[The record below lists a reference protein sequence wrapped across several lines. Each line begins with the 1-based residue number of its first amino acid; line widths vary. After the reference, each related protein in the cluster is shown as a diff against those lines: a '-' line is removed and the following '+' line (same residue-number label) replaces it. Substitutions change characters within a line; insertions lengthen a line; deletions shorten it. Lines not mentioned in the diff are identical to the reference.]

1 MKKDFTPK
9 KAVLIG
15 LGAALVYKFIKGDG
29 IFNKPRFYSQYKA
42 VERYLSTY
50 HSGAR
55 AGNISTTESGWHC
68 IVTTPEKSFLLNIHR
83 TQDGMYLFSETDL

>member
-1 MKKDFTPK
+1 MKNNLTPK
-9 KAVLIG
+9 KAVLFG
-15 LGAALVYKFIKGDG
+15 LCAAAAYKFVRGDG